1 MDFLYYLEPG
11 IVFIALVICVIG
23 IISFAISSL
32 SLMKMA
38 QKKNIENAWLAWI
51 PAGNFFILGKL
62 IKTISIRDKVYE
74 NAELILPGAFILY
87 LVVNQVALIGTLA
100 SLAFSVLVFYSFY
113 GLFKLY
119 APTKAKKY
127 MVLSILLPG
136 LGASYALYR
145 IKDIRPL

>member
-23 IISFAISSL
+23 IISFVISSL

-87 LVVNQVALIGTLA
+87 LVVNQVALIGTIA

-119 APTKAKKY
+119 APTKAKKIHDLVY
-127 MVLSILLPG
+127 SVAWLRRQLCIV
-136 LGASYALYR
+136 
-145 IKDIRPL
+145 